1 MERDTSPS
9 LADQLAAAQAWWRD
23 AGVDCA
29 FADEPANWLE
39 SPESPDSIHP
49 AEQPAPALAKPAKP
63 APPPKP
69 MIGGDP
75 ANWPTDLAAFAQWW
89 LAEPSLDHGGA
100 LPRVPPRG
108 SAGAKVL
115 ALVPQPETGDR
126 EHLLS
131 GEQGKL
137 LASFLRNAGV
147 EESEVYLASAL
158 PRHTPM
164 PDWQELRAGGLGAV
178 LRHHIELARPER
190 VILFGQDVIS
200 LLSHDPPQK
209 PVYSL
214 DFNQQRGS
222 VITLAARS
230 LEHMLRV
237 PSARKRLWQD
247 WLDWTDGNP

>member
-1 MERDTSPS
+1 MERDTSS
-9 LADQLAAAQAWWRD
+9 TLAEQLAAVQEWWRE

-29 FADEPANWLE
+29 FADEPASWLE
-39 SPESPDSIHP
+39 SPQSHAL
-49 AEQPAPALAKPAKP
+49 AEAPVSAPAAAPAKP
-63 APPPKP
+63 QPPPKP
-69 MIGGDP
+69 MIGGTS
-75 ANWPTDLAAFAQWW
+75 ASWPTDLTAFVEWW
-89 LAEPSLDHGGA
+89 LSEPSLDPGGA
-100 LPRVPPRG
+100 RPRVPPRG
-108 SAGAKVL
+108 PAGAKVL
-115 ALVPQPETGDR
+115 ALVPQPEAEDR
-126 EHLLS
+126 ERLLS

-147 EESEVYLASAL
+147 AETEVYVASAL

-164 PDWQELRAGGLGAV
+164 PDWRDLRASGLDAV

-190 VILFGQDVIS
+190 VILFGQDVIT
-200 LLSHDPPQK
+200 LLSHDLPQK
-209 PVYSL
+209 AAHSL

-222 VITLAARS
+222 VGALAARS

>member
-1 MERDTSPS
+1 MERDTSSS
-9 LADQLAAAQAWWRD
+9 LADQLAAAQEWWRE
-23 AGVDCA
+23 AGVDCG
-29 FADEPANWLE
+29 FADEPASWLE
-39 SPESPDSIHP
+39 TPQSRAAAEPP
-49 AEQPAPALAKPAKP
+49 ASVPTAMPAKP

-69 MIGGDP
+69 VIGGDP
-75 ANWPTDLAAFAQWW
+75 AGWPVDLAGFAQWW
-89 LAEPSLDHGGA
+89 LEEPSLDLGGA
-100 LPRVPPRG
+100 RPRVPPRG
-108 SAGAKVL
+108 PARAKVF
-115 ALVPQPETGDR
+115 ALVPQPEAEDR
-126 EHLLS
+126 ERLLS

-147 EESEVYLASAL
+147 DEAQVYVASAL

-164 PDWQELRAGGLGAV
+164 PDWRELRAAGLDAV

-209 PVYSL
+209 PAHSL

-222 VITLAARS
+222 VGALAARS